1 MKFSFF
7 SALFFLIPLCVLGQD
22 QKVSNTLDSPVIIN
36 STAAPENYHLITPVL
51 LRESSILSEQ
61 EESAISSGSKF
72 QSFMS
77 SLFIP
82 GSGQVRNRTWW
93 KAGLFFA
100 IEATSVYLFVDNRN
114 DAVIGERDFE
124 KFTNNNWSVVKYSNW
139 LVKYHEI
146 NGLDNPHINDLR
158 QMIGS
163 SEASFNVSKDWDII
177 DIELL
182 RQVERDTPY
191 ITTDQNSSNNF
202 SHTLPEYGSQQ
213 YFELIS
219 KYYQYQAGWR
229 DYNEFHNNIG
239 HTGTFYNERFVI
251 DRGGSYASP
260 FFYDA
265 ARMADQ
271 FNTDYRTSNT
281 FLSILIAN
289 HLLSAF
295 DAYFT
300 FRLKQNRLEA
310 TSSVMPGKQ
319 IQLTYR
325 F

>member
-1 MKFSFF
+1 VKFTFIST
-7 SALFFLIPLCVLGQD
+7 LFFLIPLCVLGQELN
-22 QKVSNTLDSPVIIN
+22 VSNNLLSPVIVN
-36 STAAPENYHLITPVL
+36 SAAEPENYHLITPVL
-51 LRESSILSEQ
+51 LRESPSLSEQ
-61 EESAISSGSKF
+61 DESAIRNGSEF

-82 GSGQVRNRTWW
+82 GSGQMRNRTWW

-100 IEATSVYLFVDNRN
+100 IEATSIYLFVDNRN
-114 DAVIGERDFE
+114 GAVIGERDFE
-124 KFTNNNWSVVKYSNW
+124 KFSNENWSVVQYSNW
-139 LVKYHEI
+139 LVQYHEI
-146 NGLDNPHINDLR
+146 NGLDNPYIDDLR

-163 SEASFNVSKDWDII
+163 SEASFNVNKDWDTVDI
-177 DIELL
+177 DLL
-182 RQVERDTPY
+182 RQVERNTPY
-191 ITTDQNSSNNF
+191 ITTDQNSTNNF

-213 YFELIS
+213 YYELIS

-229 DYNEFHNNIG
+229 DYNEFHNYIG
-239 HTGTFYNERFVI
+239 HIGTFYNERFII

-265 ARMADQ
+265 AMMANQ
-271 FNTDYRTSNT
+271 FNSDYRTSNT

-310 TSSVMPGKQ
+310 TSSIIPGKQ